1 MNDLFSELSVGNNL
15 NVFEGKLLKNIE
27 ISNYRSIGYEN
38 IELSEKGVL
47 LRGKNG
53 VGKTSIIEAV
63 YFLFS
68 GKLFDGRA
76 KLIDQNITPTTA
88 PKGTKTS
95 IKVTFAT
102 GFTFAGT
109 FWEEYNDDQTVVVE
123 RKSVYEVNGAV
134 VKKVSDAYNALYNEL
149 GILDIISRFK
159 TDPTLKSIDVVRM
172 LYDSGYLKDI
182 DYKDLRALVI
192 DIVGD
197 VDYAQI
203 INENP
208 TKYTPLVKPLKES
221 NMDLEAVKQRIRGE
235 IKGTPSAPSGLETQI
250 TNIEF
255 AIQESQKEVN
265 AKINLADVEKAK
277 LEIKLI
283 DEKILK
289 LRANKDKGKEDLTKS
304 IDLEI
309 SNLEQEQLKLKE
321 KVREKHYIELER
333 VKKHNEDL
341 EKTLQSRKTDIDNT
355 KNKIVEIDNQINTE
369 QAQLNNILNNK
380 KQKQDLKQNLEIQR
394 NTLGEEWKKLNNP
407 TSEIITSPVHKE
419 RFHLHEALE
428 YAEIRNKKL
437 SEITEKGK
445 TVKNKIESLIESIET
460 HTNEER
466 EQKKVIVDL
475 QEKRMQLKTK
485 LDNLIRYYEEE
496 KASINNKKLLEPTLD
511 FNTNEYIKLQD
522 DIIKLQNKRQLI
534 LENGNFNVA
543 DYDKQILDL
552 ENEKIPHQEIVN
564 KLAVRESRVEAIERY
579 TEELK
584 TVRKRL
590 QSSKELL
597 ILIKELEKDK
607 FTKIDS
613 KIANKFGEN
622 IKFKLFDYN
631 ADESLNIRVCDLLVK
646 DGNGAW
652 VNIKDINTGNYPLA
666 VLDFIT
672 RIKEHYGVKKSFM
685 FIDEYGTIDD
695 DNRNRIYG
703 FGEQIIATEKGNT
716 KKIEVSLL

>member
-1 MNDLFSELSVGNNL
+1 
-15 NVFEGKLLKNIE
+15 
-27 ISNYRSIGYEN
+27 
-38 IELSEKGVL
+38 
-47 LRGKNG
+47 
-53 VGKTSIIEAV
+53 
-63 YFLFS
+63 
-68 GKLFDGRA
+68 
-76 KLIDQNITPTTA
+76 
-88 PKGTKTS
+88 
-95 IKVTFAT
+95 
-102 GFTFAGT
+102 
-109 FWEEYNDDQTVVVE
+109 
-123 RKSVYEVNGAV
+123 
-134 VKKVSDAYNALYNEL
+134 
-149 GILDIISRFK
+149 
-159 TDPTLKSIDVVRM
+159 
-172 LYDSGYLKDI
+172 
-182 DYKDLRALVI
+182 
-192 DIVGD
+192 
-197 VDYAQI
+197 
-203 INENP
+203 
-208 TKYTPLVKPLKES
+208 
-221 NMDLEAVKQRIRGE
+221 
-235 IKGTPSAPSGLETQI
+235 
-250 TNIEF
+250 
-255 AIQESQKEVN
+255 
-265 AKINLADVEKAK
+265 
-277 LEIKLI
+277 
-283 DEKILK
+283 
-289 LRANKDKGKEDLTKS
+289 
-304 IDLEI
+304 
-309 SNLEQEQLKLKE
+309 
-321 KVREKHYIELER
+321 
-333 VKKHNEDL
+333 
-341 EKTLQSRKTDIDNT
+341 
-355 KNKIVEIDNQINTE
+355 
-369 QAQLNNILNNK
+369 
-380 KQKQDLKQNLEIQR
+380 
-394 NTLGEEWKKLNNP
+394 
-407 TSEIITSPVHKE
+407 
-419 RFHLHEALE
+419 
-428 YAEIRNKKL
+428 
-437 SEITEKGK
+437 
-445 TVKNKIESLIESIET
+445 
-460 HTNEER
+460 
-466 EQKKVIVDL
+466 
-475 QEKRMQLKTK
+475 MQLKTK